1 MLALKK
7 IAHRGASGH
16 YPENSRLA
24 FEKAIAAGAD
34 MIELDCQVT
43 ADGHVVVFH
52 DERLGRITGARGKVH
67 DKTLEQLRK
76 LDIGKRCK
84 PAFAGERMLI
94 LEEALEIFAG
104 QVDLC
109 LEIKA
114 SSAAPSGIELKLLFI
129 LSRYDYLERTT
140 ISSFDHRSLTRV
152 RELAPEATLGVIYG
166 PGIIMEDPVAAAE
179 RLGASSIHVQKKLAR
194 RELFDRAWRAGLD
207 VYVWTVNDLREMEMF
222 AALGVQGIFSD
233 YPEKLALIGRS
244 RRSN

>member
-7 IAHRGASGH
+7 IAHRGASGR

-34 MIELDCQVT
+34 MIELDCQLT
-43 ADGHVVVFH
+43 GDGHLVVFH
-52 DERLGRITGARGKVH
+52 DEKLARVTGARGKVQ

-76 LDIGKRCK
+76 LDIGKRRK
-84 PAFAGERMLI
+84 PAFGGERILT
-94 LEEALEIFAG
+94 LEEALEIFSG

-114 SSAAPSGIELKLLFI
+114 ASAGPAGIELKLLFI
-129 LSRYDYLERTT
+129 LSHYDYLERTT
-140 ISSFDHRSLTRV
+140 ISSFDYRSLARV

-166 PGIIMEDPVAAAE
+166 PGIKEDPLATAE
-179 RLGASSIHVQKKLAR
+179 RLAASSIHVHKQLAR
-194 RELFDRAWRAGLD
+194 REFFDQAWQAGLD
-207 VYVWTVNDLREMEMF
+207 VYVWTVNELREMEMF

-233 YPEKLALIGRS
+233 YPEKLALVGRGP
-244 RRSN
+244 

>member
-1 MLALKK
+1 MLSLKK
-7 IAHRGASGH
+7 IAHRGASGK

-24 FEKAIAAGAD
+24 FENAITAGAD

-52 DERLGRITGARGKVH
+52 DERLGRITGARGKVQ

-84 PAFAGERMLI
+84 PAFGGERILV

-114 SSAAPSGIELKLLFI
+114 ASAAPSGIELKLLFI

-140 ISSFDHRSLTRV
+140 ISSFDYRSLARV

-166 PGIIMEDPVAAAE
+166 PGIKEDPLAAAE
-179 RLGASSIHVQKKLAR
+179 RLAASSIHVEKKLAR
-194 RELFDRAWRAGLD
+194 REFLDRAWQAGLD

-222 AALGVQGIFSD
+222 ATLGVQGIFSD
-233 YPEKLALIGRS
+233 YPEKLALIGRG
-244 RRSN
+244 R